1 MNAGQRHD
9 TFDLASPADTDRLGG
24 ALALALGPAPHGVI
38 TLSGGL
44 GAGKT
49 HLVRALL
56 RALGVTGPVKSP
68 TYTLVEPYETS
79 VGRILHMDL
88 YRLAADDWWGLGLE
102 DDPPDQCLWCVEWPE
117 HAESALPMPR
127 LTVALQT
134 RGRGRCA
141 TLHWHDPNDQAGHDL
156 MIHMNKLMQ
165 PIKR

>member
-1 MNAGQRHD
+1 MSPGQRHD
-9 TFDLASPADTDRLGG
+9 TFDLAGPADTDRLGD
-24 ALALALGPAPHGVI
+24 ALARALGPAPRGVI

-56 RALGVTGPVKSP
+56 RTLGVTGPVKSP

-79 VGRILHMDL
+79 VGRVLHMDL

-117 HAESALPMPR
+117 HAGSALPAPR
-127 LTVALQT
+127 LTIDVRTNGA
-134 RGRGRCA
+134 GRSA
-141 TLHWHDPNDQAGHDL
+141 ELHWQNANDPASRDL
-156 MIHMNKLMQ
+156 TIHMNKLVQ
-165 PIKR
+165 SIKR